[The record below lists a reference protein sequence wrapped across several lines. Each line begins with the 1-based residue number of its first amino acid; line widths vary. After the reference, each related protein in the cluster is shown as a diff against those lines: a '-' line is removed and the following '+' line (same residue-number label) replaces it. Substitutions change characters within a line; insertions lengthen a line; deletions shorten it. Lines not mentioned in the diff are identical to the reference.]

1 MASSPPPISNSSST
15 LFHDRFL
22 KHGSSSS
29 TNASVVLPSGRE
41 LQAEVSDFKMG
52 TNQTS
57 PTKNS
62 SFSLIKKPST
72 AEDTNASL
80 SETPTKAPTEKGKK
94 RKLENKKS
102 KALQRVTNP
111 AYKKGISSGYGIDL
125 DTDSDD
131 DSDIP
136 AVAQRKPK
144 PIAKVADSANISGS
158 QTTEPS
164 ARSSKRKHPSFEN
177 TNGDGSISKR
187 RANKI
192 ATNNATITSK
202 PQKDQKDLQG
212 KTYLVEKILAKGWMA
227 HSGSEV
233 KGVDP
238 EREWRYLIQ
247 WAKSED
253 GQTWEP
259 TWEPLSTMYDGGHKQ
274 RMAAMF
280 EDRMKDEH
288 SEGASA
294 WADVLEEEEIEEETK
309 QEKNVLKKNK
319 KGKY

>member
-1 MASSPPPISNSSST
+1 MMASSPPPISNSSST

-94 RKLENKKS
+94 IKLENKKS

-131 DSDIP
+131 DSVRAYFRLFKLESYVGIGHP
-136 AVAQRKPK
+136 GCGPTKAQAHCQSCRFCEYIRLPDHR
-144 PIAKVADSANISGS
+144 AFGS
-158 QTTEPS
+158 
-164 ARSSKRKHPSFEN
+164 F
-177 TNGDGSISKR
+177 
-187 RANKI
+187 
-192 ATNNATITSK
+192 
-202 PQKDQKDLQG
+202 
-212 KTYLVEKILAKGWMA
+212 
-227 HSGSEV
+227 
-233 KGVDP
+233 
-238 EREWRYLIQ
+238 
-247 WAKSED
+247 
-253 GQTWEP
+253 
-259 TWEPLSTMYDGGHKQ
+259 
-274 RMAAMF
+274 F
-280 EDRMKDEH
+280 
-288 SEGASA
+288 
-294 WADVLEEEEIEEETK
+294 
-309 QEKNVLKKNK
+309 
-319 KGKY
+319 